1 MTMEERLANLEIPVR
16 NHDAMFNLLIG
27 ISERQQVFLEQVQ
40 RDGQKTQALVEQ
52 VQRDSQ
58 KTQRLWVNLCK
69 KYGWLEDEDLLGG

>member
-1 MTMEERLANLEIPVR
+1 MTIEERLANLEIPVR

-27 ISERQQVFLEQVQ
+27 ISERQQVLLEQIQ
-40 RDGQKTQALVEQ
+40 RDG
-52 VQRDSQ
+52 Q